1 MSTLRFRH
9 PTRIAELPALLLA
22 VVTDSARDIARDIA
36 PAVLPPALAL
46 LALLGSP
53 APLTAQPAPAG
64 PLQRV
69 DLGPCCP
76 EAPVRYQVSPA
87 VVPLAG
93 GGYAVVWAHRLHGI
107 VEPFPGWKDFRGRI
121 LDATGTPVGAEFP
134 VAAEGGEHPYF
145 RLVAAALTGGG
156 FVAVWTVYDDG
167 DGPGVL
173 ARVFDRDG
181 EPLGPPRG
189 VPAATPGYQHSPRAV
204 GLADGGFVVAW
215 RREPLD
221 GAPGHGAFVR
231 RFDARGTPSGDD
243 VAILPEAS
251 ANPWDPGPDVAALT
265 GGGFVATA
273 FADTPEPNRDAVA
286 FARIFDSDGHPRGDP
301 FAVPGLRGVGL
312 PWGGFAVSGRE
323 GAQRFDRQGQ
333 PRGEPVPL
341 DHDPSAMASDPWGN
355 LFLVGTR
362 SSRERGADVTAQ
374 FLAARSTEA
383 VTVPGPGPGAT
394 RHYEVTPD
402 VAAGSDGSFVVV
414 WTLETGLS
422 ARPEDDTG
430 LGVLARRFVYKS
442 APGHLEPGFRRLVVE
457 EDTAHPQIPVVRVGG
472 SRGPLTVRYS
482 LQGVEAE
489 VQRDLGDAEG
499 SLTFPDG
506 DSTPRTVSVPL
517 FEDARPERDERF
529 LVLLDQVVEGEPRH
543 DRVVVEI
550 RDDDRSSPL
559 VDGVEPPFQVGP
571 GGLSPPRIVADR
583 RGGFVVAWTRGD
595 TSSSGERIDSL
606 QARRIDRD
614 GRILADVVRTPEAD
628 RYLRLRGLTASR
640 AGFLMS
646 WDDVYYDESADLER
660 PFPTA
665 QRFHL
670 SGAEA
675 GPPFPVRGHA
685 LAAFPFGNVAVASV
699 QDDGDETGVFVDYHS
714 TTGEVVGT
722 FRANDATTGF
732 QLHPDLAADAEGG
745 LVVVW
750 ESFLPNRP
758 GGDILLRRFD
768 LTGTALSPEIRVT
781 PPSTRQA
788 AAPRVTVDSRGRSV
802 VLWWGEGA
810 EGTGFYAR
818 AFHAS
823 GRPAGEVF
831 PVDVSGESG
840 LRTVRSVALRDDGR
854 FLVIGEN
861 RLHGDV
867 LGRSFAFPGVSLGRA
882 LRLLPEVGAPVARV
896 AVGPTGPFLV
906 TWGEERGIHAR
917 ALDTPPARPRRLRGG
932 EEGASVSFPH
942 DRYAVPGLPGRLP
955 GSRRLGG
962 LSRARPPRR

>member
-9 PTRIAELPALLLA
+9 PTGIAELPALLLA
-22 VVTDSARDIARDIA
+22 VLPT
-36 PAVLPPALAL
+36 VLPLAFAP
-46 LALLGSP
+46 LAALGSA

-69 DLGPCCP
+69 DLGLCCP
-76 EAPVRYQVSPA
+76 YAPVRYQVSPA
-87 VVPLAG
+87 VVALAG

-107 VEPFPGWKDFRGRI
+107 VEPFPAWEDFRGRI
-121 LDATGTPVGAEFP
+121 LDATGAPVGPELP
-134 VAAEGGEHPYF
+134 VAEGGGEHPYF
-145 RLVAAALTGGG
+145 RLEAAALTGGG

-173 ARVFDRDG
+173 VRVFDERG
-181 EPLGPPRG
+181 QPVGPSQG
-189 VPAATPGYQHSPRAV
+189 VPAATPGYQHSPRV
-204 GLADGGFVVAW
+204 TGLADGGFVVSW

-221 GAPGHGAFVR
+221 GVSSGYGAFVR
-231 RFDARGTPSGDD
+231 RFDARGTPLGDD

-273 FADTPEPNRDAVA
+273 FVDNPEPNRDAQA
-286 FARIFDSDGHPRGDP
+286 FARIFDPDGRPHGDP
-301 FAVPGLRGVGL
+301 FAVPGVRGVGL
-312 PWGGFAVSGRE
+312 PWGGFAVSGRD
-323 GAQRFDRQGQ
+323 GVQRFDPQGQ

-341 DHDPSAMASDPWGN
+341 DHVPSAMASDPWGN
-355 LFLVGTR
+355 LFLVGT
-362 SSRERGADVTAQ
+362 RGADVTAQ

-383 VTVPGPGPGAT
+383 VTVPGLDPGAT
-394 RHYEVTPD
+394 RHYEATPD
-402 VAAGSDGSFVVV
+402 VAAGSDGSFLVV
-414 WTLETGLS
+414 WTFESGLS
-422 ARPEDDTG
+422 ARPKHDTG

-442 APGHLEPGFRRLVVE
+442 APGHLEPGLRRLVVE
-457 EDTAHPQIPVVRVGG
+457 EDTAQPQIPVVRVGG

-482 LQGVEAE
+482 LRGLEAE
-489 VQRDLGDAEG
+489 LYRDLGNVEG

-506 DSTPRTVSVPL
+506 DSTPRAISVPL
-517 FEDARPERDERF
+517 FEDPRPERDERF

-559 VDGVEPPFQVGP
+559 VDGIEPPFQVGP
-571 GGLSPPRIVADR
+571 DGLSPPQIVADR
-583 RGGFVVAWTRGD
+583 RGGFVVAWTRRD
-595 TSSSGERIDSL
+595 TSSSGERFDYV
-606 QARRIDRD
+606 QARRIDRE
-614 GRILADVVRTPEAD
+614 GRVLAEIVRTPD
-628 RYLRLRGLTASR
+628 SDLDLRLGDLAASR
-640 AGFLMS
+640 SGLVVS
-646 WDDVYYDESADLER
+646 WDVVYFDESAYLER
-660 PFPTA
+660 LFPKA

-675 GPPFPVRGHA
+675 GPPFAVRGHSV
-685 LAAFPFGNVAVASV
+685 AAFPFGNVAVASV

-714 TTGEVVGT
+714 TSGEVVGT
-722 FRANDATTGF
+722 FRANDAIRGF

-768 LTGTALSPEIRVT
+768 LTGAALSPEIRVT
-781 PPSTRQA
+781 PPSMRQA
-788 AAPRVTVDSRGRSV
+788 AAPRVAVDSRGRSV

-818 AFHAS
+818 AFHAT
-823 GRPAGEVF
+823 GEPAGPVF
-831 PVDVSGESG
+831 PVDVSGEFG
-840 LRTVRSVALRDDGR
+840 LRTARSVALRDDGH
-854 FLVIGEN
+854 FLIIGEN
-861 RLHGDV
+861 RPHGDV

-917 ALDTPPARPRRLRGG
+917 ALPTPPTRPRRLQGG
-932 EEGASVSFPH
+932 EEPE
-942 DRYAVPGLPGRLP
+942 
-955 GSRRLGG
+955 
-962 LSRARPPRR
+962 PP